1 MAPRSSREFFEED
14 LYERDR
20 YSNGG
25 RRDRFVEEDIDFRRR
40 SGPPVRELERLR
52 MRDRS
57 VPDFLHEDYTK
68 SRDAGPLVL
77 KRERDEFEY
86 RPRERP
92 RPREVDR
99 EEIRIIEEERDRER
113 RRPVDRDEREEIR
126 IRRRDRSLP
135 PLEREREEYI
145 IRRDRRSPP
154 RSEYEQDEVIFRH
167 SDRDRRRDYEWERD
181 ERYRSPSRHRSLSRR
196 RSRSRHRPSDK
207 EEIIIRRDEREGGRR
222 RSDSEREEIIIRRQ
236 EERSPSPEPP
246 APIDPPPIRAPPIH
260 QEVITHHRHIDHGF
274 EVVPPP
280 RVRSPGFRSPRD
292 SFEEIKIHERGERNG
307 RPYHDDI
314 TIDRRERDDSPPRL
328 RRRSSAYYDRREEDE
343 VVISRRRGKSLDRER
358 EIVIRERDRRNGLDR
373 RDERDIQEEA
383 DYYNRI
389 NAERSYIGEA
399 YNGATRDWTIVDV
412 PPGTKRVT
420 MDGIGGAKQEISWQR
435 YNGVRRSRF
444 ITDSEEI
451 EEQEPENDVG
461 RIGRRYVGVK
471 DRHEKLWTEITK
483 DLVVREAIERSGY
496 EFEET
501 EYFYYIFA
509 YLRYDDIAALVDL
522 SEDIRR
528 ARRERIHEIHRE
540 RASLPPPPAPIPV
553 RTPLMLER
561 PPLPRHPWEEEKI
574 RERDLVIEERRPARG
589 RW

>member
-1 MAPRSSREFFEED
+1 M
-14 LYERDR
+14 
-20 YSNGG
+20 
-25 RRDRFVEEDIDFRRR
+25 
-40 SGPPVRELERLR
+40 
-52 MRDRS
+52 
-57 VPDFLHEDYTK
+57 
-68 SRDAGPLVL
+68 
-77 KRERDEFEY
+77 
-86 RPRERP
+86 
-92 RPREVDR
+92 
-99 EEIRIIEEERDRER
+99 
-113 RRPVDRDEREEIR
+113 
-126 IRRRDRSLP
+126 
-135 PLEREREEYI
+135 
-145 IRRDRRSPP
+145 
-154 RSEYEQDEVIFRH
+154 
-167 SDRDRRRDYEWERD
+167 
-181 ERYRSPSRHRSLSRR
+181 
-196 RSRSRHRPSDK
+196 
-207 EEIIIRRDEREGGRR
+207 
-222 RSDSEREEIIIRRQ
+222 
-236 EERSPSPEPP
+236 
-246 APIDPPPIRAPPIH
+246 
-260 QEVITHHRHIDHGF
+260 
-274 EVVPPP
+274 
-280 RVRSPGFRSPRD
+280 
-292 SFEEIKIHERGERNG
+292 
-307 RPYHDDI
+307 
-314 TIDRRERDDSPPRL
+314 
-328 RRRSSAYYDRREEDE
+328 
-343 VVISRRRGKSLDRER
+343 
-358 EIVIRERDRRNGLDR
+358 IRERDRRNGLDR

-451 EEQEPENDVG
+451 EEQEPDADVG

-509 YLRYDDIAALVDL
+509 YLRYVSLIYFSLFFIFLFFCTRAKLTVLQDDIAALVDL